1 MGDARS
7 NWLGGL
13 RGTKLRRVFFF
24 FFSWTMLWWEKW
36 NISIWYDDYLIHHLL
51 FTSIWLCLLF
61 VWSLVRIRTIL
72 RIFSWLRDS
81 YSSKIKLWWVKKKL
95 FHFIWQL
102 SKHILRIK
110 FLDFDPG
117 IRSSLDCKAFTFATQ
132 AIPTLVCNVGRPSRV
147 RAECCSTA
155 MQEQPQ
161 ESSMIC
167 SNYSMHLCTHICIYI
182 LK

>member
-24 FFSWTMLWWEKW
+24 FFFLNNVVMREMEYIYMIRWLSDT
-36 NISIWYDDYLIHHLL
+36 SSLIY
-51 FTSIWLCLLF
+51 FNMIMFVVCL
-61 VWSLVRIRTIL
+61 
-72 RIFSWLRDS
+72 IFSENKNYITHIFLAERFIFFQN
-81 YSSKIKLWWVKKKL
+81 KTMMGKKKL